1 MPRTYHGRNRT
12 QAAPRTTPR
21 AATTDNNEKFS
32 LKKNTKK
39 FFRKMLM
46 QTCVVTAILLV
57 IYITSVIAPNLWAQ
71 IREPIRNSL
80 EHNINFV
87 AIYNGSIGRLFP
99 NVMITVDDE
108 AGDENETEFDY
119 NYQYDENYVN
129 NYNEYNYYDDGF
141 FIEATEVPLEV

>member
-1 MPRTYHGRNRT
+1 
-12 QAAPRTTPR
+12 
-21 AATTDNNEKFS
+21 
-32 LKKNTKK
+32 
-39 FFRKMLM
+39 MLM